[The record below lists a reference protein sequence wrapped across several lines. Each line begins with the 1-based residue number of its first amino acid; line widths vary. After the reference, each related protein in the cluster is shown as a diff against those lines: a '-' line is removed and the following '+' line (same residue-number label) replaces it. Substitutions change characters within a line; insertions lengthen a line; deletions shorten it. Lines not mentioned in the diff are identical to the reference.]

1 LKKGGNRMPTVGVF
15 NKEGNKVSEM
25 ELSESI
31 FAVEVNEYALHQV
44 VVALLANKRQGTQS
58 TKTRSEVRGG
68 GAKPWRQK
76 GTGRARQGSIRA
88 PQWIKGGIVFAP
100 KPRDYRVSV
109 PKSMRKVAMK
119 SALTSKVQENQMII
133 LESLNFEAPKTK
145 NIIQMLKALEA
156 NKALII
162 TAESNEVVYKS
173 ARNIQGI
180 NIIPANNINVYDLL
194 KYEKLIITKDA
205 VSKIEEVYA

>member
-1 LKKGGNRMPTVGVF
+1 M
-15 NKEGNKVSEM
+15 
-25 ELSESI
+25 
-31 FAVEVNEYALHQV
+31 HQV

-68 GAKPWRQK
+68 GIKPWRQK

-119 SALTSKVQENQMII
+119 SALTSKVQENQMIV
-133 LESLNFEAPKTK
+133 LESLAFEAPKTK
-145 NIIQMLKALEA
+145 NMVEMLKAFEA

-162 TAESNEVVYKS
+162 TAESNEAVYKS

-180 NIIPANNINVYDLL
+180 SVIPANNINVYDIL
-194 KYEKLIITKDA
+194 KYEKLFITKDA

>member
-1 LKKGGNRMPTVGVF
+1 MPTVGVF
-15 NKEGNKVSEM
+15 NKEGNKVADM
-25 ELSESI
+25 ELNEKV
-31 FAVEVNEYALHQV
+31 FATEVNEYALHQV

-68 GAKPWRQK
+68 GIKPWRQK

-119 SALTSKVQENQMII
+119 SALTSKVQDNQMIV

-145 NIIQMLKALEA
+145 NVIEMLKALEA
-156 NKALII
+156 IQKVQWGLQSGLSADLMALDIKEALFEFGTI
-162 TAESNEVVYKS
+162 TGQVTNDELLG
-173 ARNIQGI
+173 NIF
-180 NIIPANNINVYDLL
+180 ANFCIG
-194 KYEKLIITKDA
+194 K
-205 VSKIEEVYA
+205 

>member
-1 LKKGGNRMPTVGVF
+1 MPKVGLF
-15 NKEGNKVSEM
+15 NKEGNQVGDID
-25 ELSESI
+25 LNESV
-31 FAVEVNEYALHQV
+31 FAAEVNEYAMHQV

-58 TKTRSEVRGG
+58 AKTRAEVRGG
-68 GAKPWRQK
+68 GIKPWRQK

-119 SALTSKVQENQMII
+119 SALTCKVQDGGMIVMEDLAFDSI
-133 LESLNFEAPKTK
+133 KTK
-145 NIIQMLKALEA
+145 QVADMLNNLNI
-156 NKALII
+156 NKTLII
-162 TAESNEVVYKS
+162 TAETNEVVFKS
-173 ARNIQGI
+173 ARNIEGVTV
-180 NIIPANNINVYDLL
+180 IPANNINVYDLL
-194 KYEKLIITKDA
+194 KFDKVIMTKDA

>member
-1 LKKGGNRMPTVGVF
+1 MPTVGVF
-15 NKEGNKVSEM
+15 NKEGNKVADM
-25 ELSESI
+25 ELNESV
-31 FAVEVNEYALHQV
+31 FAAEVNEYALHQV

-68 GAKPWRQK
+68 GIKPWRQK
-76 GTGRARQGSIRA
+76 GTGRARQGSIRS

-119 SALTSKVQENQMII
+119 SALTSKVQENQMIV
-133 LESLNFEAPKTK
+133 LESLSFEAPKTK
-145 NIIQMLKALEA
+145 SMVEMLKAFEA

-162 TAESNEVVYKS
+162 TAESNEAVYKS

-180 NIIPANNINVYDLL
+180 SVIPANNINVYDIL
-194 KYEKLIITKDA
+194 KYEKLFITKDA

>member
-1 LKKGGNRMPTVGVF
+1 MPTVGVF
-15 NKEGNKVSEM
+15 NKEGNKVADM
-25 ELSESI
+25 ELNESV

-68 GAKPWRQK
+68 GIKPWRQK

-119 SALTSKVQENQMII
+119 SALTSKVQDNQMIV

-145 NIIQMLKALEA
+145 NIVEMLKALEA

-180 NIIPANNINVYDLL
+180 SIIPANNINVYDLL

-205 VSKIEEVYA
+205 VSKIEEVFA